1 MKTIMKNY
9 LLLIIIVLGSNI
21 YAQKEKVKS
30 GTVDFLKG
38 QSKMKVIFD
47 YSNLKIN
54 ADSITEA
61 EYVQKKIVDL
71 NGKNAGNGDI
81 WNDKWTGAKESI
93 WEPKFME
100 LLTKYGAKSTGIS
113 FSENATDAPYTM
125 IVKVDWIYPGWDA
138 FVMKQAAKVSTTIT
152 IVDSNNFEDKKF
164 VINYKEAPGTQ
175 FGNNYSDE
183 SRIGEGFAKT
193 AKTFSKMLEKK
204 IK

>member
-1 MKTIMKNY
+1 MKNY

-54 ADSITEA
+54 ADRITEA

-100 LLTKYGAKSTGIS
+100 LLTKYGAKTTGIS

-164 VINYKEAPGTQ
+164 VVNYKEAPGTQ

>member
-1 MKTIMKNY
+1 MKNY

-71 NGKNAGNGDI
+71 
-81 WNDKWTGAKESI
+81 KWQKC
-93 WEPKFME
+93 WKWR
-100 LLTKYGAKSTGIS
+100 Y
-113 FSENATDAPYTM
+113 
-125 IVKVDWIYPGWDA
+125 
-138 FVMKQAAKVSTTIT
+138 
-152 IVDSNNFEDKKF
+152 
-164 VINYKEAPGTQ
+164 
-175 FGNNYSDE
+175 
-183 SRIGEGFAKT
+183 
-193 AKTFSKMLEKK
+193 LE
-204 IK
+204 